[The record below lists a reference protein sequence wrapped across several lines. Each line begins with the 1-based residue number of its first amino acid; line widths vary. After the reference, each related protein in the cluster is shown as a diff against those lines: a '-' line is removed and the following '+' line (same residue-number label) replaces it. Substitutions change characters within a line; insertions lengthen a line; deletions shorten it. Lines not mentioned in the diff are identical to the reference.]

1 MIDPP
6 TRKTQRF
13 TSNMT
18 ISSVESM
25 PEITIRSRLWFKVFF
40 VVVSIISSAIGVI
53 ILLKHNYYL
62 NPQYNFTHQFLLKI
76 FIITFTLGVLSAI
89 ILSLLITLVIVM
101 ITSLFRLCFPRKPKS
116 IEDDSVSFVGIA
128 FVVFVIMMII
138 LYLSAIPFSIY
149 IIVKMLKDIV
159 MKDYVRFF
167 LLYVFISVNLLIG
180 VVFLAIAIYSF
191 LFTHVTTSTRSK
203 YMVEEEDI
211 AGVEKEIKEA
221 YAAYHIE
228 DKGKELSDIN

>member
-62 NPQYNFTHQFLLKI
+62 NPQYNFSHQFLLKI

-89 ILSLLITLVIVM
+89 ILSLLITLVIVT

-149 IIVKMLKDIV
+149 IIMKMLKDIV

-167 LLYVFISVNLLIG
+167 LLYVFIAVNLLIA
-180 VVFLAIAIYSF
+180 VYSF
-191 LFTHVTTSTRSK
+191 LFTHVKTSTRSK

>member
-62 NPQYNFTHQFLLKI
+62 NPQYNFSYQFLL
-76 FIITFTLGVLSAI
+76 F
-89 ILSLLITLVIVM
+89 
-101 ITSLFRLCFPRKPKS
+101 
-116 IEDDSVSFVGIA
+116 
-128 FVVFVIMMII
+128 
-138 LYLSAIPFSIY
+138 
-149 IIVKMLKDIV
+149 
-159 MKDYVRFF
+159 
-167 LLYVFISVNLLIG
+167 
-180 VVFLAIAIYSF
+180 
-191 LFTHVTTSTRSK
+191 
-203 YMVEEEDI
+203 
-211 AGVEKEIKEA
+211 
-221 YAAYHIE
+221 
-228 DKGKELSDIN
+228 